1 MLPLMARL
9 LQSPYFQLALLVLV
23 VFYAVPGGSF
33 HLDDYSLFEGPGSLV
48 RPLTQLSFWLNGTGY
63 LEGRG
68 QQAAWVFLLV
78 NVLLHF
84 ANSCLVF
91 AVLSRLMDRRVA
103 TVAAMFFAV
112 HPLQAEAVSYVFAR
126 ATLLAALFCLL
137 TLRAWLDDRP
147 WLACCLFAAAVL
159 SKEDALALPL
169 VLAVIERRASRPL
182 VVTFA
187 IAAAAGAW
195 SVWAVVMTPGS
206 GAGTQAGIAPLDYL
220 AAQGAVIGRYLRLL
234 VFPVGLT
241 LDPEV
246 STAYG
251 WLGWVIL
258 LAAVAAVA
266 RFRAG
271 QLAIAGLLLL
281 LPSSSIVPLQDLSAD
296 RRMYLPLAALS
307 GLAALA
313 LARVQPRWS
322 AGVLVLVLV
331 LGAVCAKQV
340 GHWQTE
346 ESLWRHVTTESP
358 RQLRP
363 QIQLARAV
371 EPGEC
376 LRLLEPWEQRLPDEY
391 AIPAE
396 MGRCALQMG
405 DAPRALRHFGRAL
418 ALRPNDVAA
427 KQNRDAALKALGIAV
442 R

>member
-1 MLPLMARL
+1 MARL
-9 LQSPYFQLALLVLV
+9 IRSPYVQLALLVLA
-23 VFYAVPGGSF
+23 VFYATPGGSF
-33 HLDDYSLFEGPGSLV
+33 HLDDYSLFEGSGSPV
-48 RPLTQLSFWLNGTGY
+48 RPVTQLSFWLNGTGY

-68 QQAAWVFLLV
+68 QYAAWAFLLV
-78 NVLLHF
+78 NVLLHW

-91 AVLSRLMDRRVA
+91 QVLSRLMDRRLAV
-103 TVAAMFFAV
+103 VAAMIFAL

-137 TLRAWLDDRP
+137 TLKAWLDDRP
-147 WLACCLFAAAVL
+147 WLACCWFAAAVL

-169 VLAVIERRASRPL
+169 VLALIHRRAWRPL
-182 VVTFA
+182 AVTYGV
-187 IAAAAGAW
+187 AAAAGAW

-206 GAGTQAGIAPLDYL
+206 GAGTQAGIAPLEYL

-234 VFPVGLT
+234 AFPVGLT
-241 LDPEV
+241 LDPEI
-246 STAYG
+246 STTYG
-251 WLGWVIL
+251 WAGWVIL
-258 LAAVAAVA
+258 LTVAILVA

-296 RRMYLPLAALS
+296 RRMYLPLAVFAA
-307 GLAALA
+307 LAALV
-313 LARVQPRWS
+313 LARLRPHWAAYLPV
-322 AGVLVLVLV
+322 VV
-331 LGAVCAKQV
+331 LGTLGWRQV
-340 GHWQTE
+340 GHWHTE
-346 ESLWRHVTTESP
+346 ETLWRHVTTESP
-358 RQLRP
+358 HQLRP

-418 ALRPNDVAA
+418 ALRPNDGAA